1 MKPEDFILIG
11 NVSDRPYNY
20 ARKKDFYA
28 HKKDFSFSSSPD
40 RASFESKTNKEDE
53 TQVWKLNNSY

>member
-53 TQVWKLNNSY
+53 TQVR